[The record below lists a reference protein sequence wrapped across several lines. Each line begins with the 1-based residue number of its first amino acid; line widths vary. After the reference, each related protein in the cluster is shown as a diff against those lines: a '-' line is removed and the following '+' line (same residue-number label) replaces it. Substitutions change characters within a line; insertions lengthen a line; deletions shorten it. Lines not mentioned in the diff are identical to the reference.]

1 MKPIKAGRN
10 RWRWSVFI
18 ILHWGQNLISELI
31 YDERNVPLRS
41 HSLET
46 MPSASSQTWT
56 KSSRKVRIH
65 LRLWPGKC
73 SQVLWWI
80 WTFDDWLP
88 QPDTQTDGGREM
100 MVTWRDIS
108 HNHADHITPSCFI
121 TTLASRQLVQH
132 HDCRRG
138 QEVACP
144 VEKAKTRLKVLLQ
157 FWLFIILKVCICV
170 NAVSDLQVRKWKT
183 GTRKW

>member
-1 MKPIKAGRN
+1 MMRGMSPWGLTRWRRCPPQARRRGRRAAGR
-10 RWRWSVFI
+10 
-18 ILHWGQNLISELI
+18 WGSTSGCDQGNAARCCDGSGPSMTGCPNLT
-31 YDERNVPLRS
+31 RR
-41 HSLET
+41 
-46 MPSASSQTWT
+46 QTE
-56 KSSRKVRIH
+56 
-65 LRLWPGKC
+65 
-73 SQVLWWI
+73 
-80 WTFDDWLP
+80 
-88 QPDTQTDGGREM
+88 GGREM

-108 HNHADHITPSCFI
+108 HNPTDHITPSCFI